1 MSILTGERA
10 ILPFATQNLSHPQK
24 MKHAMVGQE
33 ESYVPSWLVVFFF
46 VFFVII
52 GRKNERLQVLEFF
65 QSTYNAYSKWLDE
78 QFFRFCMKNQFDN
91 IYR

>member
-46 VFFVII
+46 CFFFVFFVII

-65 QSTYNAYSKWLDE
+65 QSTYNAYSK
-78 QFFRFCMKNQFDN
+78 
-91 IYR
+91 